1 MKSDVSTSEAN
12 ESHRAPTRCRHGI
25 RRLGEL
31 SRLAFLLVVLA
42 AFPGIVPAWA
52 SAVVLPSAADGSVHI
67 IGEARVLVDAE
78 RDLTI
83 ETVRAPEAVERFRSI
98 EADSG
103 DISLGYSSAPHWLRF
118 DVRAPYSGTAPQR
131 GRWFLEVAY
140 PALDRVEFY
149 LGDDTEPLVAGDRV
163 AFSTRPVAHRNL
175 VFPLDLLPGESTTV
189 ILKVETEGSLTIPLV
204 LWDASAFNLNTQ
216 KSYSLLA
223 LYYGALAAL
232 LLYNFLLYLSIRDRR
247 YLEYV
252 LMLSGMLVGQVS
264 YNGFGNQFL
273 WPESTWWGH
282 IALPVGLAFSGVFS
296 AMFAR
301 SFLGTRASAPW
312 LDRILLGFAALF
324 AINIAA
330 MFVLPY
336 VYGAAALPVLGIL
349 FALTAV
355 ASGVRCWMKDVPGA
369 ELYLLAWTAVLL
381 GAAVVAARYHTWVP
395 TNVFTTY
402 AMQVGS
408 ALEMLLLSFAL
419 ANSINILRR
428 ERTRAQN
435 EALASQARLVQTLQR
450 SEQVLAQ
457 RVAQR
462 TLELERANEQLERNQ
477 ERLEHIAHHDPL
489 TGLANRLLLDDRI
502 EHGITRARR
511 HNARM
516 VVLLADLDGFKP
528 VNDELG
534 HAAGDELLVAVAGR
548 LQHLVRA
555 EDTVARL
562 GGDEFVLVLEEVF
575 DTEDA
580 NRVASGV
587 AEELAK
593 PFQIRGG
600 NVTISASVGFAFFPE
615 DGKDAASLLQAADK
629 AMYHQKEQRQL
640 ARITAAKDTPT
651 LKTGS

>member
-12 ESHRAPTRCRHGI
+12 ESHHAPTRCRHGI

-67 IGEARVLVDAE
+67 IGEASVLVDAE

-83 ETVRAPEAVERFRSI
+83 ETVRAPEAVERFRPI

-118 DVRAPYSGTAPQR
+118 DVRAPYSGAAPQR
-131 GRWFLEVAY
+131 SRWFLEVAY

-149 LGDDTEPLVAGDRV
+149 VGDDTEPLVAGDRV

-640 ARITAAKDTPT
+640 ARITAAQDTPT